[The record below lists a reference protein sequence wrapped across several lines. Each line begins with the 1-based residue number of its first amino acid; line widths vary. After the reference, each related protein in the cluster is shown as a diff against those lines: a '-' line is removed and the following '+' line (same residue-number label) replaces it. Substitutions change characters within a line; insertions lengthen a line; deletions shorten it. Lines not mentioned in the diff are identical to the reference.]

1 MEEYKLSVAS
11 SPHASSPVGTKNL
24 MRDVLIA
31 LIPAMAMGI
40 YVFGPRALTTT
51 LVSVIF
57 CEIFEWGYCKLMHK
71 PNPCGDLSAAITGV
85 LLVFVC
91 PVTLPYWTII
101 IGDFFAIVVVKQL
114 FGGIGDNFMNPALTA
129 RGIMLASW
137 PVRMTAWYLPTF
149 CKGVD
154 AVSSA
159 TVLGGYEAST
169 DDMFMGFIP
178 GTIGEVSKI
187 AILIGFI
194 YLLIRK
200 VISWRIPVV
209 FVGTFAVLAAIFR
222 MDQDVLTSVLSG
234 GLLFGAVFMATDYTT
249 SPMTEVGQ
257 YIYAFGCGLILAVIR
272 KWGSYTEGV
281 TYAILIMNVAT
292 PLIDKFVKI
301 RVYGQEKPK
310 KEVKANV

>member
-1 MEEYKLSVAS
+1 MSLHVS
-11 SPHASSPVGTKNL
+11 SAPHVHGKDTTQSI

-31 LIPAMAMGI
+31 MLPTTVMGV
-40 YVFGPRALTTT
+40 YCFGFNAAL
-51 LVSVIF
+51 LCVLGVAAAVVA
-57 CEIFEWGYCKLMHK
+57 EYGYQKITHQK
-71 PNPCGDLSAAITGV
+71 VRISDLSAAVTG
-85 LLVFVC
+85 LLVALNLPGNAPWWM
-91 PVTLPYWTII
+91 PVVGSFI
-101 IGDFFAIVVVKQL
+101 AIVLVKQL

-169 DDMFMGFIP
+169 LDMFLGFIP

-187 AILIGFI
+187 AILIGLA

-209 FVGTFAVLAAIFR
+209 FVGTFAILAAIFR
-222 MDQDVLTSVLSG
+222 MD
-234 GLLFGAVFMATDYTT
+234 
-249 SPMTEVGQ
+249 
-257 YIYAFGCGLILAVIR
+257 
-272 KWGSYTEGV
+272 
-281 TYAILIMNVAT
+281 
-292 PLIDKFVKI
+292 
-301 RVYGQEKPK
+301 
-310 KEVKANV
+310 

>member
-1 MEEYKLSVAS
+1 MSLHVS
-11 SPHASSPVGTKNL
+11 SAPHVHSKDSTQTI

-31 LIPAMAMGI
+31 MLPTTVMGV
-40 YVFGPRALTTT
+40 YCFGFNAAL
-51 LVSVIF
+51 LCVLGVAAAVLA
-57 CEIFEWGYCKLMHK
+57 EYGYQKMTRQRVRI
-71 PNPCGDLSAAITGV
+71 GDLSAAVTG
-85 LLVFVC
+85 L
-91 PVTLPYWTII
+91 I
-101 IGDFFAIVVVKQL
+101 AIVLVKQL

-169 DDMFMGFIP
+169 YDMFMGFIP

-187 AILIGFI
+187 AILIGFA

>member
-1 MEEYKLSVAS
+1 M
-11 SPHASSPVGTKNL
+11 
-24 MRDVLIA
+24 
-31 LIPAMAMGI
+31 
-40 YVFGPRALTTT
+40 
-51 LVSVIF
+51 
-57 CEIFEWGYCKLMHK
+57 
-71 PNPCGDLSAAITGV
+71 
-85 LLVFVC
+85 
-91 PVTLPYWTII
+91 
-101 IGDFFAIVVVKQL
+101 
-114 FGGIGDNFMNPALTA
+114 
-129 RGIMLASW
+129 
-137 PVRMTAWYLPTF
+137 
-149 CKGVD
+149 D

-169 DDMFMGFIP
+169 YDMFMGFIP

-187 AILIGFI
+187 AILIGFA

>member
-1 MEEYKLSVAS
+1 MKLVISA
-11 SPHASSPVGTKNL
+11 SPHIDSGATTRKIMG
-24 MRDVLIA
+24 DVLIA
-31 LIPAMAMGI
+31 LCPALIAAI
-40 YVFGPRALTTT
+40 VIFGWRAL
-51 LVSVIF
+51 LVTAVCAAACVF
-57 CEIFEWGYCKLMHK
+57 FEWGFEKLCHK
-71 PNPCGDLSAAITGV
+71 ESTIGDLSAVVTGV
-85 LLVFVC
+85 ILAYNLPVSIPLWQAVFGCLV
-91 PVTLPYWTII
+91 
-101 IGDFFAIVVVKQL
+101 AIVAVKQL

-169 DDMFMGFIP
+169 YDMFMGFIP

>member
-1 MEEYKLSVAS
+1 MSLHVS
-11 SPHASSPVGTKNL
+11 SAPHVHSKDSTQTI

-31 LIPAMAMGI
+31 MLPTTVMGV
-40 YVFGPRALTTT
+40 YAFGFNAAL
-51 LVSVIF
+51 LCVLGVVAAVLA
-57 CEIFEWGYCKLMHK
+57 EYGYQKLTRQRVRI
-71 PNPCGDLSAAITGV
+71 GDLSAAVTG
-85 LLVFVC
+85 LLVALNLPGNAPWWM
-91 PVTLPYWTII
+91 PVVGSFI
-101 IGDFFAIVVVKQL
+101 AIVLVKQL

-169 DDMFMGFIP
+169 YDMFMGFIP

-209 FVGTFAVLAAIFR
+209 
-222 MDQDVLTSVLSG
+222 QDVLTSVLSG